1 MTLVEGFLDFCEKQ
15 GINKNEIYSYRM
27 DDATALS
34 FAEESDEGIN
44 YNIMLILYDDN
55 KSADIWVRKPITN
68 AKILSKLNTLNMNY
82 RFYTFA
88 ATKDTL
94 ILKGSVN
101 TNSDINVVI
110 KEWLQI
116 QRIANVEFKNFQ

>member
-1 MTLVEGFLDFCEKQ
+1 MTLVEGFIDFCKKQ
-15 GINKNEIYSYRM
+15 GIKKSDVQTYRM
-27 DDATALS
+27 EDAAVFS
-34 FAEESDEGIN
+34 FGQESEEQVN
-44 YNIMLILYDDN
+44 YNVMLVLYDDN